1 MRATLACTWSGTA
14 CLWALSFVLH
24 TAAGAGVAV
33 NDDWTAGKVVVE
45 GDGWRASFAKG
56 AGAVELA
63 CGDEAVQ
70 ITLHG
75 QEGTGA
81 ARLET
86 CEILAADP
94 IEGAE
99 IRAVFSAGEKRR
111 AARCRFGRH
120 GTVCITPEEGTT
132 DVAILGA
139 MALGVLPGRR
149 LEDVLYRAED
159 YADRDEVFVP
169 AENWFSGLLRDGNGI
184 IACAWSGDGQRV
196 NLRLGGDDR
205 ERGIQ
210 AIEVET
216 DGKEV
221 YVELLAA
228 PGIWHR
234 ETPQLGYLEKD
245 VVLDWRPPFEATYKT
260 QLPVRGETTTPRTFP
275 FLWRRHSQIR
285 PEIGY
290 YIWPV
295 WVKDGRA
302 YVHLS
307 KKVPPKGEFVI
318 YPMER
323 GERSLMGF
331 MHRTPLGGLVVERS
345 ERAPLP
351 HGPRDAPNVGFVA
364 CGGTEILR
372 RSIYALGLQKRERMY
387 LAEHVDLL
395 ADYVSIVQQKNAS
408 YFVMIER
415 LRAML
420 EGWRDKERD
429 KPAVAAYLDEM
440 LGQAEATEAGIRLK
454 MELLGENTPEDHV
467 AHAARAAAR
476 LKILMKTGHDEVSPE
491 CDELVDTLN
500 ELSWGHD
507 ETMGMRFSM
516 LARAWAQAAARGCA
530 GVPEAAPYAQAIRSA
545 IRDTLNGA
553 PPW

>member
-1 MRATLACTWSGTA
+1 MRDTLAYASSGTA
-14 CLWALSFVLH
+14 YVWTLVFILH
-24 TAAGAGVAV
+24 TAAAAGMAV
-33 NDDWTAGKVVVE
+33 NDDWAAGKVIVE

-70 ITLHG
+70 IALQG
-75 QEGTGA
+75 QDGTAPAGMA
-81 ARLET
+81 T
-86 CEILAADP
+86 CEVLGADA
-94 IEGAE
+94 IEGAQV
-99 IRAVFSAGEKRR
+99 RAVFEAGDKGR
-111 AARCRFGRH
+111 AALFRLGRH
-120 GTVCITPEEGTT
+120 GTVCVTPEEGAAG
-132 DVAILGA
+132 VAVLA
-139 MALGVLPGRR
+139 DMALGVLPGRR
-149 LEDVLYRAED
+149 LEDVLYRPDDYPDRAEIG
-159 YADRDEVFVP
+159 VP
-169 AENWFSGLLRDGNGI
+169 AENWFAGLLRGGNAMV
-184 IACAWSGDGQRV
+184 ACAWPGDGQRV
-196 NLRLGGDDR
+196 SLALGGSDR

-210 AIEVET
+210 AIEVGM

-221 YVELLAA
+221 YVGLLAA
-228 PGIWHR
+228 QGIWHR
-234 ETPQLGYLEKD
+234 ETPELGYLEKD
-245 VVLDWRPPFEATYKT
+245 VALDWRPPFEATYKT
-260 QLPVRGETTTPRTFP
+260 QLRIRAETTTPRTFP
-275 FLWRRHSQIR
+275 FLERRHTQIR

-290 YIWPV
+290 YTWPV
-295 WVKDGRA
+295 WLENGRA

-345 ERAPLP
+345 KRAPLP
-351 HGPRDAPNVGFVA
+351 HGPRDAPNVGCIA

-372 RSIYALGLQKRERMY
+372 RSIYALGLQKRETAY
-387 LAEHVDLL
+387 LAEHADLM

-408 YFVMIER
+408 YFAMLGR

-440 LGQAEATEAGIRLK
+440 SAQAEATEAGIRLK
-454 MELLGENTPEDHV
+454 MELLGENTPEGHV
-467 AHAARAAAR
+467 AHADRAAAR
-476 LKILMKTGHDEVSPE
+476 LKTLMKTGHDEVSPE

-500 ELSWGHD
+500 VLSWGHD

-530 GVPEAAPYAQAIRSA
+530 NLPEAAPYAQAIRSD
-545 IRDTLNGA
+545 IRNTLNGA

>member
-1 MRATLACTWSGTA
+1 MRHTLTYASSGTA
-14 CLWALSFVLH
+14 CLWALAFMVH

-33 NDDWTAGKVVVE
+33 NDDWAAGKVVVE

-63 CGDEAVQ
+63 CGDEAVH
-70 ITLHG
+70 IALHG
-75 QEGTGA
+75 RDGTRA

-86 CEILAADP
+86 CEVLAADP
-94 IEGAE
+94 IEGAQV
-99 IRAVFSAGEKRR
+99 RAVFDAGDKGR
-111 AARCRFGRH
+111 AALFRLGRH
-120 GTVCITPEEGTT
+120 GTVCITPEEGAAG
-132 DVAILGA
+132 VAVLGD

-149 LEDVLYRAED
+149 LEDVLYRPED
-159 YADRDEVFVP
+159 YGDRDEVFVP
-169 AENWFSGLLRDGNGI
+169 AENWFAGLLLGGNAIVG
-184 IACAWSGDGQRV
+184 CAWPGGGQRV
-196 NLRLGGDDR
+196 SLTLGSGDR
-205 ERGIQ
+205 EREIQ
-210 AIEVET
+210 AIEVGM

-234 ETPQLGYLEKD
+234 ETPELGYLEKD
-245 VVLDWRPPFEATYKT
+245 VVLDWRPPFKATYKT

-275 FLWRRHSQIR
+275 FLWHRHSQIR

-295 WVKDGRA
+295 WLQDGRA
-302 YVHLS
+302 YLHLS
-307 KKVPPKGEFVI
+307 KKVPPKGAFVI

-331 MHRTPLGGLVVERS
+331 MHRTPLGELVVERS
-345 ERAPLP
+345 KRAPLP

-372 RSIYALGLQKRERMY
+372 RSIYALGLQKRERAY
-387 LAEHVDLL
+387 LTEHADLL

-408 YFVMIER
+408 YFAMLGR

-420 EGWRDKERD
+420 EGWRDKERG
-429 KPAVAAYLDEM
+429 KPAVVAYLDEM
-440 LGQAEATEAGIRLK
+440 LGQAEETEAGIRLK
-454 MELLGENTPEDHV
+454 MELLGESTPEGHV
-467 AHAARAAAR
+467 AHADRAAAR
-476 LKILMKTGHDEVSPE
+476 LKTLMKTGHDEVFPE
-491 CDELVDTLN
+491 CDELMDTLN
-500 ELSWGHD
+500 VLSWGHD

-516 LARAWAQAAARGCA
+516 LARAWAQAAARACA
-530 GVPEAAPYAQAIRSA
+530 GVPDAAPYAQAIRSD